1 MSGERRW
8 EIGIADE
15 LYPPQLRDLP
25 GPPRTLY
32 VLGDPRVLSAPS
44 VAVVGSRRATPYGLA
59 VARTVATVAAQSGI
73 AVVSGGAR
81 GCDRAGGEAALDE
94 GGVHIAVMGCGADV
108 VYPRSS
114 ARLIERTLTSGGA
127 VVSLSPWGA
136 QPRRYAFPRRNRVIA
151 ALSRALFVTEA
162 GMPSGTFSTAEAAME
177 IGREVLAV
185 PGSILSPQ
193 SRGTNYLITVGAC
206 PLVDEESIEV
216 AVSRIFGVLRYCR
229 VPPAAPEPDGLEA
242 RVMGALVADPMRP
255 DDLAASLGMRA
266 TECLAYLSG
275 LAADGLVERLADGR
289 FAPSANALRARSAIV
304 HNRGG

>member
-1 MSGERRW
+1 M
-8 EIGIADE
+8 
-15 LYPPQLRDLP
+15 
-25 GPPRTLY
+25 
-32 VLGDPRVLSAPS
+32 
-44 VAVVGSRRATPYGLA
+44 GSRRATPYGLA

-151 ALSRALFVTEA
+151 ALARALFVTEA

-255 DDLAASLGMRA
+255 DDLAASLGMQA

>member
-8 EIGIADE
+8 EIGIADQ

-114 ARLIERTLTSGGA
+114 ARLIERTLASGGA

-136 QPRRYAFPRRNRVIA
+136 QPRRFAFPRRNRVIA
-151 ALSRALFVTEA
+151 ALARALFVTEA

-229 VPPAAPEPDGLEA
+229 VPPAPTAGDGLEA
-242 RVMGALVADPMRP
+242 RVMDALIADPMRP
-255 DDLAASLGMRA
+255 DDLAASFGMQA
-266 TECLAYLSG
+266 TECLSYLSG

>member
-8 EIGIADE
+8 EIGISDE

-81 GCDRAGGEAALDE
+81 GCDRAGGDAALDE

-114 ARLIERTLTSGGA
+114 ARLIERTLASGGA

-151 ALSRALFVTEA
+151 ALARALFVTEA

-229 VPPAAPEPDGLEA
+229 VPPAPTAGDGLEA
-242 RVMGALVADPMRP
+242 RVMDALIADPMRP
-255 DDLAASLGMRA
+255 DDLAASLGMQA
-266 TECLAYLSG
+266 TECLSYLSG